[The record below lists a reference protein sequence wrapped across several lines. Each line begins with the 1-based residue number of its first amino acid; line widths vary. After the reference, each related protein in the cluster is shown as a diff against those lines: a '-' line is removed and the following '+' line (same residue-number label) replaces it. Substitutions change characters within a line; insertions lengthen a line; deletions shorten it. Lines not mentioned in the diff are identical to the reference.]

1 MKLFE
6 ITSIEGNCESKMTIC
21 GYYEGGNVKFKSI
34 IYKITKKEALRERSD
49 ESSIIIK
56 GNNEGDHFA
65 GWYKI
70 ETTLDNLSDDINPV
84 TILNKFEE
92 PIFEYSVY
100 QMPISVYIAFIG
112 SVVTVL

>member
-6 ITSIEGNCESKMTIC
+6 ITSIEGNCESEMTIY

-34 IYKITKKEALRERSD
+34 IYKITKKEALREISD

-56 GNNEGDHFA
+56 GNYPGQP

-100 QMPISVYIAFIG
+100 QMPMSVYIAFIG

>member
-34 IYKITKKEALRERSD
+34 IHMITKENAMRERSD

-56 GNNEGDHFA
+56 GSFYEGSH
-65 GWYKI
+65 WYKI
-70 ETTLDNLSDDINPV
+70 ETTLDNLFDHIKPLN
-84 TILNKFEE
+84 ILNMFEE
-92 PIFEYSVY
+92 PIFEYSAY
-100 QMPISVYIAFIG
+100 QMPMPVYIAFIG